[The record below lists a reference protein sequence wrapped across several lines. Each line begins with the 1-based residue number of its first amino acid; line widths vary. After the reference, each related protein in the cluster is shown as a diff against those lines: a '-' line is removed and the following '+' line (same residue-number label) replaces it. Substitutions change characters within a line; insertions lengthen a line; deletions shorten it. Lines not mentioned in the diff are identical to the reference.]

1 MVKKLKKQ
9 YETPNEGW
17 NQERINRED
26 KLIEDYGLKNK
37 REVYKAQSQLRDL
50 RREARKLVASE
61 NEQEQR
67 ELIDKA
73 NRLGLVRD
81 DAELE
86 EILSLNVTDFLDR
99 RLQTAVNRRGYTD
112 TVTEARQTVVH
123 GHVYV
128 DGQRVTVPGYML
140 TQEEEKEIEVIIP
153 EPEPEEDKEEKPET
167 ETDEAE
173 DRKED
178 EGVEEPEETEEE
190 LENEEEEAEPEENE
204 DENNEEDAEEEEE

>member
-17 NQERINRED
+17 NQERMNRED
-26 KLIEDYGLKNK
+26 RLIEDYGLKNK

-67 ELIDKA
+67 ELIEKA
-73 NRLGLVRD
+73 NRIGLVREN
-81 DAELE
+81 AELE

-99 RLQTAVNRRGYTD
+99 RLQTAVNRRGYSD
-112 TVTEARQTVVH
+112 TVREARQIVVH

-140 TQEEEKEIEVIIP
+140 DQEEEKEIEVIIP
-153 EPEPEEDKEEKPET
+153 ENDSEDEEVEGAEESEEVAEEDGE
-167 ETDEAE
+167 
-173 DRKED
+173 
-178 EGVEEPEETEEE
+178 EETEAE
-190 LENEEEEAEPEENE
+190 ENEEQEESEEG
-204 DENNEEDAEEEEE
+204 EE